1 MISSHFGARKELY
14 PLLIQLKRLI
24 YNKNAFLIRD
34 RAKGEAEMVTNIT

>member
-34 RAKGEAEMVTNIT
+34 REKGEAEMVTNTT